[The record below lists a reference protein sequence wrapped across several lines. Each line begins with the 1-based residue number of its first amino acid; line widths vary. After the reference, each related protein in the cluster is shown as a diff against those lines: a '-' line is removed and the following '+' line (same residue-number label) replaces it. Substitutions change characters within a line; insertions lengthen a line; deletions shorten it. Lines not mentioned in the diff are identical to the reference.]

1 MGGEKVRRLTVE
13 QLEFFKNIGYIKE
26 EFLVLLMMKIKE
38 NIALNEEQYKILE
51 ELIEDKY
58 VDSIAEIMEMI
69 DGYGGLSYEL
79 DLINKESKKS
89 IRDGIQLHD
98 VVMEYIYYNNK

>member
-1 MGGEKVRRLTVE
+1 MKGLTSE
-13 QLEFFKNIGYIKE
+13 QIEFFKNIGDIKE
-26 EFLVLLMMKIKE
+26 EFIILLMMKIKE
-38 NIALNEEQYKILE
+38 NISLEDNQYKIIE

-79 DLINKESKKS
+79 DLINRKDKKS
-89 IRDGIQLHD
+89 IREGIELHD
-98 VVMEYIYYNNK
+98 VVMDYIYYNKKR